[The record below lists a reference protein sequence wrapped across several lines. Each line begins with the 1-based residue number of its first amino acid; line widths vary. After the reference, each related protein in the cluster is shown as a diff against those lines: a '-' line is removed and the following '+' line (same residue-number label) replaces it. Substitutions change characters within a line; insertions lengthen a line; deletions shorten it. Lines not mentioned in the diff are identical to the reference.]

1 MNNQDTLIESNCHVD
16 QNVKMGYGNKILR
29 NSIIWGPCEIG
40 NNNVIGPNVVIGA
53 PAQHTR
59 DKYYDSTN
67 KKIKIGNNCI
77 IREFCSIQK
86 PYDLDMTVVEDDVY
100 IMEKVHI
107 PHDAKIC
114 NNSIICPGV
123 VLGGNTQVL
132 EGANLGINSSAHQET
147 IIGQYSMIGMGVVL
161 KKNVK
166 PFSLKTENKPLTINL
181 YALKKFGF
189 EELKREIHQYILRE
203 TFPTTPFLINTIK
216 EFELLSKNSGR
227 PVYK

>member
-1 MNNQDTLIESNCHVD
+1 MNNQNTLIESNCHVD
-16 QNVKMGYGNKILR
+16 QNVKMGHGNKILR